1 MAEEKEI
8 QLSAN
13 AKKVMEMVESMTV
26 LELADL
32 VNALEEK
39 FGVSAVAPVAAA
51 AGPAVAA
58 EAATE
63 KDAFDVVLVDA
74 GEQKIAVLKVL
85 RELDQSLGLAEA
97 KALVDKGNV
106 EILKQAK
113 KDAANEAKKK
123 LEDAGGKV
131 ELR

>member
-32 VNALEEK
+32 VKALEEK
-39 FGVSAVAPVAAA
+39 FGVSAAAPVAAA